1 MVKLFIN
8 LFPLTN
14 LSRTQEYLASL
25 VVNTTLVALDKIYVL
40 QDGEVDERFRYHHKK
55 IEYLRVDKRYTYRDF
70 FEFINKNTKDDDINI
85 LGNSDVIFDYTIK
98 EANSITHKECYA
110 LCRWDK
116 FKGETVLFG
125 SGSQDSWIF
134 RGKITIPKYCDFFL
148 GIPGCDNRIA
158 WELREVGYLMSNP
171 AFSIRSFHIHESDFK
186 TYNEA
191 TVKIPQPHLFITPK
205 IHNNF

>member
-1 MVKLFIN
+1 MIKLFIN
-8 LFPLTN
+8 LFLSTN
-14 LSRTQEYLASL
+14 LTRAQEYLTSL

-55 IEYLRVDKRYTYRDF
+55 IEYLRVDKRYTYLDF

-98 EANSITHKECYA
+98 EVYSITHKECYA
-110 LCRWDK
+110 LCRWD
-116 FKGETVLFG
+116 GNGPVPFG
-125 SGSQDSWIF
+125 YGSQDSWIF

-158 WELREVGYLMSNP
+158 WELKEVGYLMSNP
-171 AFSIRSFHIHESDFK
+171 SLSIRNFHIHESDFR

-191 TVKIPQPHLFITPK
+191 TVKIPQPYLYINPK
-205 IHNNF
+205 IHNNI